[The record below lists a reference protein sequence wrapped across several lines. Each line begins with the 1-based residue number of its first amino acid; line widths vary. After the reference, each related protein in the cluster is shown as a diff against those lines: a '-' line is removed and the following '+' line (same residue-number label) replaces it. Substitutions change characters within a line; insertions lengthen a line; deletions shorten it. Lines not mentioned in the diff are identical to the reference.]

1 MSATC
6 TCATPVP
13 VVRAA
18 RKGAARTECATC
30 DKPLALRLTGSRS
43 AA

>member
-6 TCATPVP
+6 TCSSPVP
-13 VVRAA
+13 VVRAD

-30 DKPLALRLTGSRS
+30 GKPLALRLTGPRS